1 MNRRIAMGASLALV
15 LLIGGAWAA
24 NALKSGP
31 QPGDDLTPFD
41 PLNVTGEFAGENQC
55 LV

>member
-15 LLIGGAWAA
+15 LLIGSAWAA
-24 NALKSGP
+24 DALKSGP

-41 PLNVTGEFAGENQC
+41 PLNVTGEFAGETQC